1 MGQMLKTLSMR
12 LRGYDEET
20 ESYSEDVAILTGKI
34 ADLTKTAKT
43 PGGISLFTD
52 ETKQT
57 YKSTYQILKE
67 ISEIYD
73 DISDKNRAELLEAL
87 GGKRG
92 GNVAAAIL
100 SNFEAAEN
108 SMTTMAQSAGSAM
121 NEMGIIEESLEY
133 KLNALK
139 ETGVGVFQNLFD
151 RGDLGAAIELLTG
164 VLAAIDKITESF
176 GLFGTTIATIG
187 IVKFIRNFD

>member
-1 MGQMLKTLSMR
+1 MLKTMSMR

-67 ISEIYD
+67 LSEIYD
-73 DISDKNRAELLEAL
+73 DISDKNRADLLEAI

-121 NEMGIIEESLEY
+121 KEMGIIEESLAY

-151 RGDLGAAIELLTG
+151 RGNFGAAIELLTG
-164 VLAAIDKITESF
+164 VLTAIDKITESL

>member
-1 MGQMLKTLSMR
+1 MLKTMSMR

-67 ISEIYD
+67 LSEIYD
-73 DISDKNRAELLEAL
+73 DISDKNRADLLEAI

-164 VLAAIDKITESF
+164 VLAAIDKITESL

-187 IVKFIRNFD
+187 IVKFIKNFD

>member
-1 MGQMLKTLSMR
+1 MR

-67 ISEIYD
+67 LSEIYD
-73 DISDKNRAELLEAL
+73 DISDKNRADLLEAI

-151 RGDLGAAIELLTG
+151 RGDLGAASELLIG

>member
-67 ISEIYD
+67 LSEIYD
-73 DISDKNRAELLEAL
+73 DISDKNRADLLEAI

-151 RGDLGAAIELLTG
+151 RGDLGAASELLIG

>member
-1 MGQMLKTLSMR
+1 MLKTMSMR

-20 ESYSEDVAILTGKI
+20 ESYSEDVTILTGKI

-92 GNVAAAIL
+92 GNVVAAIL

-108 SMTTMAQSAGSAM
+108 SMVTMSQSAGSAM

-151 RGDLGAAIELLTG
+151 RGGLGTTIELLTG
-164 VLAAIDKITESF
+164 VLNVIDKITGSL

-187 IVKFIRNFD
+187 IVKFIKNFD

>member
-1 MGQMLKTLSMR
+1 MR
-12 LRGYDEET
+12 IRGYDEET
-20 ESYSEDVAILTGKI
+20 SEYIGDVEVLSGKI
-34 ADLTKTAKT
+34 ANVTKTASS

-52 ETKQT
+52 ASKTE
-57 YKSTYQILKE
+57 YKSTYDLLKD

-73 DISDKNRAELLEAL
+73 ELTDKQQAELLELLA
-87 GGKRG
+87 GKRQ
-92 GNVAAAIL
+92 GNVIASIL
-100 SNFEAAEN
+100 NNFEAAEN

-164 VLAAIDKITESF
+164 VLAAIDKITESL

-187 IVKFIRNFD
+187 IVKFIKNFD

>member
-1 MGQMLKTLSMR
+1 MLKTLSMR

-139 ETGVGVFQNLFD
+139 VTGVGVFQNLFD
-151 RGDLGAAIELLTG
+151 RGDLGNAIELLTG
-164 VLAAIDKITESF
+164 ILSVIDKITSAL
-176 GLFGTTIATIG
+176 GIFGTTIATIG

>member
-1 MGQMLKTLSMR
+1 MR
-12 LRGYDEET
+12 IRGYDEET
-20 ESYSEDVAILTGKI
+20 SEYIGDVEVLSGKI
-34 ADLTKTAKT
+34 ANVTKTASS

-52 ETKQT
+52 ASKTE
-57 YKSTYQILKE
+57 YKSTYDLLKD

-73 DISDKNRAELLEAL
+73 ELTDKQQAELLELLA
-87 GGKRG
+87 GKRQ
-92 GNVAAAIL
+92 GNVIASIL
-100 SNFEAAEN
+100 NNFEAAEN

-164 VLAAIDKITESF
+164 VLAESF